1 MLKLRKSC
9 KNLKIDIHRHFRAHR
24 IKLKRYIVG
33 IFSIDM
39 TFKDISLDEIN
50 EEKVL
55 IKKNGLGRNIE
66 ILSYF

>member
-1 MLKLRKSC
+1 M
-9 KNLKIDIHRHFRAHR
+9 
-24 IKLKRYIVG
+24 G

-55 IKKNGLGRNIE
+55 IKKNGLGRNTE
-66 ILSYF
+66 ILS